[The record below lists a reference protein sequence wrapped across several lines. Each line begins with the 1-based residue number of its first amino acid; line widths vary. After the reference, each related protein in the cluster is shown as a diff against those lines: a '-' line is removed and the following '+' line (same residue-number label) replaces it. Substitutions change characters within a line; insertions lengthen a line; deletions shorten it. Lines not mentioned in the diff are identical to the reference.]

1 MCSLYV
7 HLSARKMFAV
17 NKNSTAFKLEI
28 VFCATLYKIKRM
40 V

>member
-7 HLSARKMFAV
+7 HLPARKMFAV
-17 NKNSTAFKLEI
+17 NKNAAACKREI
-28 VFCATLYKIKRM
+28 VFCAILYKAKRM

>member
-28 VFCATLYKIKRM
+28 VFCAIQYKAKRM